1 VIVDNFNPVRA
12 ILAPD
17 KAHPPL
23 VIHADTV
30 LPFAVS
36 LQGFKL
42 VPRRY
47 PQAGKIGGRLKL
59 QQLTPRHAF
68 DVFEPGNRLA
78 MEERLSVRAVERMD
92 HDRYYSVTRYPSSGN
107 ISRRMGIVRLGYV
120 KAKAE
125 MAFAGKSVTENF
137 SGTVYG
143 IGVKHAFSRNVAA
156 VLEYQSVV
164 FSGKTIEGTNYKP
177 TSNGVMMGVQVGF

>member
-1 VIVDNFNPVRA
+1 
-12 ILAPD
+12 
-17 KAHPPL
+17 
-23 VIHADTV
+23 
-30 LPFAVS
+30 
-36 LQGFKL
+36 
-42 VPRRY
+42 
-47 PQAGKIGGRLKL
+47 
-59 QQLTPRHAF
+59 
-68 DVFEPGNRLA
+68 
-78 MEERLSVRAVERMD
+78 
-92 HDRYYSVTRYPSSGN
+92 
-107 ISRRMGIVRLGYV
+107 MGIVRLGYV